1 MLLTECWGFAKKTLF
16 GSIFNSLLTQ
26 KTDYWWQKLPQEKA
40 IIIMF
45 IWCLKQFKDFNHT
58 FSISRSFF
66 SEKQFSNL
74 YTKILFSFSLGG
86 CVEEVVNNQ
95 QIIKDA
101 SLFPEYKTLTIIH

>member
-1 MLLTECWGFAKKTLF
+1 
-16 GSIFNSLLTQ
+16 
-26 KTDYWWQKLPQEKA
+26 
-40 IIIMF
+40 MF

-66 SEKQFSNL
+66 SEKQFSNF

>member
-1 MLLTECWGFAKKTLF
+1 
-16 GSIFNSLLTQ
+16 
-26 KTDYWWQKLPQEKA
+26 
-40 IIIMF
+40 MF

-58 FSISRSFF
+58 FSISQSFF

-95 QIIKDA
+95 LNYQRCKYIR
-101 SLFPEYKTLTIIH
+101 LFPEYKTLAIIH